1 MFAMPALGKENRK
14 CVKASDAFCCSNYP
28 NSTLIL
34 PNAKTVFL
42 FLIDINECNE
52 GKCLNGRCI
61 NTPGSF
67 TCICPP
73 GFDVSP
79 DGTMCTDH
87 DECAEIGMC
96 SNGICTN
103 MDGSFQCQCKNGFK
117 LSPTKFACIGEFH
130 LCCQEFKV
138 FVCRKVSAI

>member
-1 MFAMPALGKENRK
+1 MLFVALTTLTPLLYFP
-14 CVKASDAFCCSNYP
+14 CQNYY
-28 NSTLIL
+28 
-34 PNAKTVFL
+34 FY
-42 FLIDINECNE
+42 LIDINECNE

-87 DECAEIGMC
+87 DECSEIGMC
-96 SNGICTN
+96 SNGICIN

-130 LCCQEFKV
+130 LLLNNGVLILVYILKIV
-138 FVCRKVSAI
+138 